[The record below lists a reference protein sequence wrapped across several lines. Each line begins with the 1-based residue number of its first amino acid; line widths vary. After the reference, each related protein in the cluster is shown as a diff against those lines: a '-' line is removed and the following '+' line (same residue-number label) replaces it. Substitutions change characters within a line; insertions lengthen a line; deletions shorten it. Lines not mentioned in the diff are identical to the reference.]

1 MYHMNRNKNS
11 KMNMPTESEQPQP
24 AMSKAAGYI
33 RAVMTALFILYL
45 LLLVYL
51 TLLSDHY
58 NRRSFFRSINFVP
71 FRTITNYLGAKINN
85 DIIVTNLLGNIA
97 AFVPMGFLVP
107 FISKRVNKF
116 YRVFLIA
123 AGASMV
129 IEVLQYV
136 LAAGAAD
143 VDDLILNSAGGLL
156 GYLIYK
162 AACLVIKILSGN
174 DNAS

>member
-85 DIIVTNLLGNIA
+85 DIIVTNLLTL
-97 AFVPMGFLVP
+97 PP
-107 FISKRVNKF
+107 SCQW
-116 YRVFLIA
+116 VFWCLSSQK
-123 AGASMV
+123 GLTSFTGYFSS
-129 IEVLQYV
+129 LQEHQW
-136 LAAGAAD
+136 
-143 VDDLILNSAGGLL
+143 
-156 GYLIYK
+156 
-162 AACLVIKILSGN
+162 
-174 DNAS
+174 